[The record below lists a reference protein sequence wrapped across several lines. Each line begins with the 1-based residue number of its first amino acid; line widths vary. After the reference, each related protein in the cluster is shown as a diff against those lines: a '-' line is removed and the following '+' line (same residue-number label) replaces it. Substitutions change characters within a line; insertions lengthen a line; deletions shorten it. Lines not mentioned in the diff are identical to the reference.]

1 MKNLRVA
8 EVFRIGRNIPPAN
21 DRLADHGFTVPVVAN
36 DQAGDQAASE
46 SDQATSES
54 DQVAGENDWIV
65 DFCTIPRSLTEI
77 MKQTKYTARV
87 YFKKT
92 VLQPLIDRGVIAPVF
107 ADKPNHPKQ
116 KYIAVGRGKS
126 S

>member
-1 MKNLRVA
+1 M
-8 EVFRIGRNIPPAN
+8 
-21 DRLADHGFTVPVVAN
+21 
-36 DQAGDQAASE
+36 
-46 SDQATSES
+46 
-54 DQVAGENDWIV
+54 
-65 DFCTIPRSLTEI
+65 TEI